1 MTECNGMCSGCAE
14 MGNSNCAAGNQP
26 KASEL
31 NDIKHVIAV
40 VSGKGGVG
48 KSTVTAMLASGLNNK
63 GYKVGILDADI
74 TGPSIPKL
82 FGTKGDPQVT
92 EFGLLPLTSD
102 EGIEIM
108 SINLLLEN
116 EDEPVIWRGPVISGV
131 IKQFWEE
138 VIWGDLDFL
147 IVDLPPGTG
156 DAPLTVMQALPLSG
170 AVIVTSPQDLAVM
183 VVKKAVK
190 MTRKMDVP
198 ILGII
203 ENMSYFECAEC
214 ERIFHPF
221 GEGKAEILADEL
233 EIPLLGKV
241 PLKSE
246 ISISGDAGRSGK
258 AADIEYIDLDIL
270 ISRLS

>member
-1 MTECNGMCSGCAE
+1 MCSGCAE

>member
-1 MTECNGMCSGCAE
+1 MTDCNGMCGSCAE
-14 MGNSNCAAGNQP
+14 MGNSNCSAGNQP

-82 FGTKGDPQVT
+82 FGIKGDPQVT

-147 IVDLPPGTG
+147 VVDLPPGTG

-198 ILGII
+198 ILGMI

-233 EIPLLGKV
+233 EIPLLGKI

-246 ISISGDAGRSGK
+246 ISISGDAGQSGK